1 MLREGVLSEWLKS
14 AAMGRRQIAAKA
26 VAGKRWSLVTGRY
39 RPILLKNSL
48 DDFLR
53 QKYAT
58 GAEI

>member
-1 MLREGVLSEWLKS
+1 MLSEWLKS